1 MSNFSSVVPIILTAF
16 LLWLVGLTVV
26 FYKLLSHYKRIASHK
41 GGSDLVGLLD
51 TVLNKED
58 KVLSE
63 IKEVR
68 EEINQLDKH
77 LTKPLQKVGLVRYNP
92 FGEIGG
98 DHSFSLTIL
107 NQNDEGFVLTGL
119 HTRDRTRV
127 YLKQVLQGVSKFEL
141 SKEEEKS
148 LKQALNT
155 KL

>member
-1 MSNFSSVVPIILTAF
+1 MSSFSSVVPIILTAIF
-16 LLWLVGLTVV
+16 LWLTGLTVV
-26 FYKLLSHYKRIASHK
+26 FYKILSHYKRIASHK
-41 GGSDLVGLLD
+41 GGSDLASLLD
-51 TVLNKED
+51 SVLNKED

-68 EEINQLDKH
+68 AEINRIDKH
-77 LTKPLQKVGLVRYNP
+77 LTKPLQKIGLIRYNP

-98 DHSFSLTIL
+98 DHSFSLTVL
-107 NQNDEGFVLTGL
+107 NQDDEGFVLTSL

-127 YLKQVLQGVSKFEL
+127 YLKPIMQGVSKFEL